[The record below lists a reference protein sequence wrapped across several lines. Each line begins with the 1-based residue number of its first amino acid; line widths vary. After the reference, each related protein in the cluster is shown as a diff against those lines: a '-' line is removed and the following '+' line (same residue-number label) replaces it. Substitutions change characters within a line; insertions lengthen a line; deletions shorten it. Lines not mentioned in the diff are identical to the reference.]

1 MLESTC
7 RSFMARSP
15 LSSKAC
21 SGLTSNIITFASPP
35 AAMKAPS
42 SEPNGK
48 HLPISSARTLA
59 TCCNSR
65 DTYFDRF
72 HRPLRRTLPR
82 QAREHGVPRRHV
94 VARMDHHVLRCHAKI
109 PHPSLQRRA
118 FVHSL
123 ASGEFKATFG
133 DPDAGRGDPDRRLQL
148 FRHAGQVLPCRSL
161 GILPDARDLRLE

>member
-1 MLESTC
+1 M
-7 RSFMARSP
+7 P
-15 LSSKAC
+15 
-21 SGLTSNIITFASPP
+21 SG
-35 AAMKAPS
+35 AA
-42 SEPNGK
+42 
-48 HLPISSARTLA
+48 
-59 TCCNSR
+59 
-65 DTYFDRF
+65 YFDRF

-161 GILPDARDLRLE
+161 GILPDARDLRLEQRTRCHKVGIESRQTLFEALRLRQRRGS